1 MIAVLR
7 GWLGRLLLG
16 AAGLALLAYLVRGA
30 GAERVVRVLFEA
42 RSWLPAILA
51 LELVQLMGDVVALRT
66 LLAEPRKVPP
76 STWVRSSAAA
86 YAMMILLP
94 AGRAAGE
101 VARATLIANH
111 VGAAAAATAS
121 AKLQGAYLTA
131 LAIASGAACA
141 AVCATFGLR
150 TSLGLLL
157 GGNALL
163 MVVFA
168 TSLFAV
174 LWDARLGRWITELR
188 RRFAGARGEVSLTD
202 PTARRFPTRAVWVCT
217 AGRTAQL
224 LQYGVLL
231 AAVGGAPSV
240 HGAFVAHGI
249 HLVGATL
256 GDAVPNQLGVVD
268 GTYRTFASAL
278 GLASAPARALS
289 IAFLAHAAQ
298 LALAGVCVVVAALTR
313 RGQPT
318 AEADSPSLRADA
330 HS

>member
-1 MIAVLR
+1 VIAVLR
-7 GWLGRLLLG
+7 GWFGRVLLA
-16 AAGLALLAYLVRGA
+16 AAGLVLLAYLVRGA

-51 LELVQLMGDVVALRT
+51 LEIVQLTCDVVALHS
-66 LLAEPRKVPP
+66 LLPEPRRIPA
-76 STWVRSSAAA
+76 STWVRSSAVA

-101 VARATLIANH
+101 VARATLVANH
-111 VGAAAAATAS
+111 VGTAAAATAS
-121 AKLQGAYLTA
+121 AKLQGSYLCA
-131 LAIASGAACA
+131 LAVASGAACA
-141 AVCATFGLR
+141 VVCASFGLR

-157 GGNALL
+157 GGNALM

-168 TSLFAV
+168 GSLFAV
-174 LWDARLGRWITELR
+174 LWDARVGRWITRLR
-188 RRFAGARGEVSLTD
+188 RRFGATAPVSLQD
-202 PTARRFPTRAVWVCT
+202 ATARRFPMRAVWVCT

-231 AAVGGAPSV
+231 GAVGGVPSV

-268 GTYRTFASAL
+268 GTYRTFAPAL
-278 GLASAPARALS
+278 GFAEDPARALS

-298 LALAGVCVVVAALTR
+298 LALAGVCVVIAALTR
-313 RGQPT
+313 RGEPT
-318 AEADSPSLRADA
+318 PEAGAPSFRADA